1 MKSTLLFFLL
11 LVNATTFAQHGGVQI
26 QLRDQHSRCYYDNVR
41 LIASRDTVIL
51 DTVATDAFGNIL
63 ILQLPVGD
71 VSFLVQENGRDIARF
86 TLPVQLYQLLSTEV
100 LIDNDQQAMAFKAGS
115 QVTFVPGMEAV
126 PQTPVDEEMQY
137 EQIHAYRY
145 NDIEEVAIQSVLIR
159 DYSLLSSSSFS
170 SCRISTHSANDRMV
184 INSQTDLLES
194 RVGGVTHT
202 IDGLQMRGGRTDAGY
217 YYIDGVKV
225 RGNAA
230 IPHSSI
236 QQLTVYTGGL
246 PANFGDATGGI
257 VSIETKS
264 CQSIRVEREQRAGNY
279 VQRDYYEPKLRPGV
293 ALQQQAEQEFISNR
307 DAFLPIYENLFLSP
321 LDAPHSTFGIDV
333 DRASWSFVKTQLAAG
348 NKIPRDAVK
357 LEEMI
362 NSFDY
367 SLPEVPAGKPM
378 NLSFERMSC
387 PWNPAHEL
395 VTVNLRAMDL
405 PVTKQRPP
413 HNLVFLVDVSG
424 SMTSENKLPLL
435 REGLVSFV
443 KTLLPTD
450 RVSLVTYAGSS
461 GVALQPTLCSEQETI
476 IAAIQQLGAGG
487 STNGIGGIK
496 TAYELALTSFLP
508 GGNNRIILATDGDFN
523 VGISS
528 PRELEDYISLQR
540 GKGIYLTALGFG
552 MGNYRND
559 VLETLADRG
568 DGNHFYIGS
577 LQECKEVLEV
587 RLGNLINLAR
597 DVKLNVE
604 FNPKLVAGYRLIGYE
619 NRLMPSKDFR
629 DDTKDGGEI
638 GYGHVVTAVYEI
650 EPGKAEEALDA
661 AFSKIKPTGSGRD
674 LCKVSLRYKLLDAAV
689 STEESSLLSADSEV
703 TEHPLLQTIIAF
715 GLELRQSAYKGTCSP
730 ELLRTLVVQLG
741 ATEQERILKT
751 AIESYLGY

>member
-1 MKSTLLFFLL
+1 MKTTLLTLL
-11 LVNATTFAQHGGVQI
+11 LFLFHAAFSQHGGVQL
-26 QLRDQHSRCYYDNVR
+26 QLRDQNSRCYYDNIR
-41 LIASRDTVIL
+41 LIAYRDTLFL
-51 DTVATDAFGNIL
+51 DTVATDAFGNAML
-63 ILQLPVGD
+63 LQLPVGD
-71 VSFLVQENGRDIARF
+71 VQFLVQENGQDLAHF
-86 TLPVQLYQLLSTEV
+86 TLAIQLYQLLSTV
-100 LIDNDQQAMAFKAGS
+100 VYIDNDQQAMAFSAGS
-115 QVTFVPGMEAV
+115 QVTYIPGKEVLVKNDVSIGPTVNMLGASVIREIECV
-126 PQTPVDEEMQY
+126 SIQ
-137 EQIHAYRY
+137 AY
-145 NDIEEVAIQSVLIR
+145 SMP
-159 DYSLLSSSSFS
+159 LLSTFS
-170 SCRISTHSANDRMV
+170 ACRIYSDQSRDRM
-184 INSQTDLLES
+184 ITNSQTDLLES
-194 RVGGVTHT
+194 RIGGITHT
-202 IDGLQMRGGRTDAGY
+202 VDGLQLRGARTDAGY

-236 QQLTVYTGGL
+236 QQITVYTGGL

-257 VSIETKS
+257 VSVETKS
-264 CQSIRVEREQRAGNY
+264 YESIRAEREQRSGTYSDGN
-279 VQRDYYEPKLRPGV
+279 YYEPKPRPGIV
-293 ALQQQAEQEFISNR
+293 LQQQAEQEFINNQ

-333 DRASWSFVKTQLAAG
+333 DRASWNFVKTQIAIG
-348 NKIPRDAVK
+348 KKIPRDAVK

-367 SLPEVPAGKPM
+367 SLPEVPAEKPM

-387 PWNPAHEL
+387 PWNAAHQL
-395 VTVNLRAMDL
+395 VAVDLRARDL
-405 PVTKQRPP
+405 PETELRPP

-424 SMTSENKLPLL
+424 SMTDQNKLPLL
-435 REGLVSFV
+435 QEGLISFV
-443 KTLLPTD
+443 NTLLPTD

-461 GVALQPTLCSEQETI
+461 GVVLQPTLCSEKNTI
-476 IAAIQQLGAGG
+476 IAAIRQLSSGG

-496 TAYELALTSFLP
+496 TAYELALANFLP
-508 GGNNRIILATDGDFN
+508 NGNNRIILATDGDFN

-552 MGNYRND
+552 MGNYKND

-568 DGNHFYIGS
+568 DGNHFYISS
-577 LQECKEVLEV
+577 LQDCKEVLEV

-619 NRLMPSKDFR
+619 NRLMPAKDFR

-638 GYGHVVTAVYEI
+638 GYGHVVTAIYEI
-650 EPGKAEEALDA
+650 EPGKAEESLDA

-674 LCKVSLRYKLLDAAV
+674 LCKVSLRYKLLDAAA
-689 STEESSLLSADSEV
+689 STEESGVLSADSEV
-703 TEHPLLQTIIAF
+703 TEHPLLQTVIAF
-715 GLELRQSAYKGTCSP
+715 GLELRQSAWKGTCNP
-730 ELLRTLVVQLG
+730 DLLRTLVSRLG
-741 ATEQERILKT
+741 ASEQERVLKT
-751 AIESYLGY
+751 AIETYLGY